1 MQLITSVK
9 KQDEESQQKH
19 REQILN
25 SKNLWF
31 LPKHSRKKIYSYSL
45 DQIQQK
51 IKGEKQQG
59 NTSTLLK
66 DNTRGIL
73 QRMSGGFKVIV
84 FIGENEDCVNLSEDS
99 QHALLVTHASVMLT
113 QTKDSMVNRV
123 SIELKVGASRLELP
137 HEDIFSGIK
146 TCTQGNEEI
155 QALVLRKQFVEFKPY
170 VRHVFVMDN
179 CEELDLEYL
188 SFVKGVMDSK
198 DLPMHVYCE
207 TLQQTRLNKND
218 SNAIRR
224 IKKNI
229 DFVKSYY
236 EMPDD
241 NIELERLSSWLL
253 RIEVNREMVIDKILH
268 TMEWGTDQISYLRI
282 YLQTPT
288 FGMKDKRLAFETTA
302 NHSGQLGALAYLE
315 TSHSPSV
322 LASTWPT
329 ESVAQQPLRSRYKL
343 SLNTNQNCSAFDN
356 QQILASGH
364 KSCGVDRRSMTKGCT
379 RRQRIRRRRD
389 PPGRYIGSLQRC

>member
-1 MQLITSVK
+1 
-9 KQDEESQQKH
+9 
-19 REQILN
+19 
-25 SKNLWF
+25 
-31 LPKHSRKKIYSYSL
+31 
-45 DQIQQK
+45 
-51 IKGEKQQG
+51 
-59 NTSTLLK
+59 
-66 DNTRGIL
+66 
-73 QRMSGGFKVIV
+73 MSGGFKVIV

-179 CEELDLEYL
+179 CEELNLEYL
-188 SFVKGVMDSK
+188 SFVKG
-198 DLPMHVYCE
+198 
-207 TLQQTRLNKND
+207 
-218 SNAIRR
+218 
-224 IKKNI
+224 KNI

-268 TMEWGTDQISYLRI
+268 TMEWGTAQISYLRI
-282 YLQTPT
+282 YLQMPT
-288 FGMKDKRLAFETTA
+288 SRMKDKRLAFETTA
-302 NHSGQLGALAYLE
+302 NRLGQLGALAYLE

-329 ESVAQQPLRSRYKL
+329 EAFAQQPLRS
-343 SLNTNQNCSAFDN
+343 
-356 QQILASGH
+356 
-364 KSCGVDRRSMTKGCT
+364 
-379 RRQRIRRRRD
+379 
-389 PPGRYIGSLQRC
+389 